1 MAQHA
6 GFLQVYSRYSPF
18 SYTRKRA
25 LNFPISWKRH
35 I

>member
-1 MAQHA
+1 MTQHA
-6 GFLQVYSRYSPF
+6 GFLQVYSRFSPF
-18 SYTRKRA
+18 PYIRKRA